1 MLKVECESCKAPYPI
16 DERRIPPSGLK
27 MRCSKCGHSFM
38 VRNEAGPTAP
48 AASPE
53 QSATAESRP
62 GAGVPGASPRP
73 AVTRNLKSTMVGVGG
88 DSAFGLNPVT
98 ATPAAPAAPP
108 SSPGLGSPGVRAP
121 GPAASPAA
129 PPATGFGSPGGLG
142 KRTMMGVAPG
152 AASPPAPAASGSAVS
167 PFKPTVPVM
176 SSLKALAPGAAQPG
190 ARPGVGPG
198 AGQASSPKPPGV
210 PTQSLTRPPT
220 PGAASPVGA
229 SPARPAPA
237 APRAPTPGPIRAPA
251 QAPVSA
257 SAQAPAPASAQ
268 APAPASAR
276 PGAPVRAAP
285 APAAKSPGSPLA
297 GGPMPSDFPAA
308 LGALEE
314 SDLPVV
320 SGGPPAAGKPPGS
333 PGKAPVVAYKPPA
346 APVSPSF
353 SRSPAPPVAKPA
365 PQAPAPPAAVIDD
378 LDFDLPAVRDDLLPA
393 PRARP
398 AAAAKPPAASPP
410 SFELDLPDP
419 LADLPATRASFGA
432 DRPAPRASF
441 GADRPAPRASFGAD
455 LPATRGPRELD
466 LDPPGARPAFG
477 DVLPAA
483 HVPLELDLDPPSSRS
498 RGGADL
504 PVVARGFADLPVA
517 RAPFGD
523 APPAQAAAPA
533 APAARAPVANLP
545 PARAA
550 AVEAS
555 AAAFLSDLPVIA
567 AHGSLHAGLPVIA
580 AGLPQP
586 ADPRANLPVPAASL
600 PARMDPSAHLP
611 VPQAALPVR
620 SEGNLPSPAATL
632 PVPLDSL
639 PVTAG
644 PGRGFG
650 EIELPTFGDF
660 GAAVPPAPASASA
673 RSSGSFGLFG
683 EIDLPHESPPSSSS
697 TPAAPAHSSDSADF
711 SDLELDDKRRSIRPA
726 ATPSLTPPVLRSD
739 APKAAGGMSFG
750 EVDIGSGGA
759 DASPL
764 ALDANDRLGL
774 DSAREAPLGLA
785 AASAPARERG
795 GPQAGAKPKR
805 SLVKTIAAGV
815 VLLAVAGGAALQVTP
830 YGAFGYLLI
839 GDTLHAGAYREATL
853 AAITDGDKASATD
866 TYDAVKTALD
876 AAYTA
881 QARSPRARAIAA
893 YAAFADYAA
902 TVRFGADTTRGSRAA
917 QLVAGLPT
925 DKPVQYADA
934 AAAAQLAAGDDAAR
948 ARKAVDA
955 VVQSTPQG
963 DPLARDL
970 ALLAGELA
978 LAAHD
983 GAGALASFKRALAAH
998 DGADAR
1004 AHYGL
1009 ARSYDLTGDA
1019 ASEKL
1024 EVDATLAASPGHPG
1038 ALTLRARPRTGAA
1051 DPAQALADL
1060 AVVLEGPSRAKA
1072 SPRELSRAYA
1082 AKAWVSLERGGSSD
1096 AREAFA
1102 QAVALDPRNVDAL
1115 NGQGRLFLFEE
1126 RSTEALARF
1135 DTALGIDPN
1144 SVETIA
1150 NDAEAKIDLERL
1162 ADAKQQLVA
1171 ARERFPKSIMTLILL
1186 GKVEQHL
1193 GNADAAEADLRAAI
1207 ALVDPSRPDA
1217 VLPYVALAKLLS
1229 ERGHVDDGRAAL
1241 EEAKKKLTP
1250 SSALE
1255 RAFGEMSEL
1264 SGDYDGAIAHYN
1276 AALAKDPKDAS
1287 THFRLGVAFRRVRKF
1302 DDAASELDK
1311 VAAVDKDY
1319 PGLALERG
1327 LLFQE
1332 SGDVQKAIEQ
1342 FNGAL
1347 AKAPDDPDLQLRVG
1361 AAYVA
1366 IGRPDE
1372 ALPML
1377 RKVLDKRPA
1386 SAEAHHYIGRALMLQ
1401 PGPERADALRYL
1413 KRAVDLDPNRAE
1425 FHVYVAWAANDA
1437 TPAQLELARD
1447 EIDRALALDKVS
1459 PEAYW
1464 QRGVLERMEGADEDA
1479 IKDENHAL
1487 SLRPSRYEAHA
1498 TLAQC
1503 FEDKNQEAAA
1513 LAEWARAIAGDAEPS
1528 DAATV
1533 RHPFWRFRYG
1543 KLLLEH
1549 GGPAVALAQLIPA
1562 VTTAEGISPKPG
1574 WLAPLEF
1581 LTAESLR
1588 KTGKKAEAVDH
1599 YKRFLDIAPVNSPD
1613 RLDAQQALATLAP
1626 R

>member
-1 MLKVECESCKAPYPI
+1 
-16 DERRIPPSGLK
+16 
-27 MRCSKCGHSFM
+27 
-38 VRNEAGPTAP
+38 
-48 AASPE
+48 
-53 QSATAESRP
+53 
-62 GAGVPGASPRP
+62 
-73 AVTRNLKSTMVGVGG
+73 
-88 DSAFGLNPVT
+88 
-98 ATPAAPAAPP
+98 
-108 SSPGLGSPGVRAP
+108 
-121 GPAASPAA
+121 
-129 PPATGFGSPGGLG
+129 
-142 KRTMMGVAPG
+142 
-152 AASPPAPAASGSAVS
+152 
-167 PFKPTVPVM
+167 
-176 SSLKALAPGAAQPG
+176 
-190 ARPGVGPG
+190 
-198 AGQASSPKPPGV
+198 
-210 PTQSLTRPPT
+210 
-220 PGAASPVGA
+220 
-229 SPARPAPA
+229 
-237 APRAPTPGPIRAPA
+237 
-251 QAPVSA
+251 
-257 SAQAPAPASAQ
+257 
-268 APAPASAR
+268 
-276 PGAPVRAAP
+276 
-285 APAAKSPGSPLA
+285 
-297 GGPMPSDFPAA
+297 MPSDFPAA

-320 SGGPPAAGKPPGS
+320 SGGQPAGKPPG
-333 PGKAPVVAYKPPA
+333 PPAGKAPVIAYEPPA

-353 SRSPAPPVAKPA
+353 SRSPAPPVAKPV
-365 PQAPAPPAAVIDD
+365 PQAPATPAAAIDD

-393 PRARP
+393 PRTRP

-419 LADLPATRASFGA
+419 LADLPAPRASYGADLPATRAPFGA
-432 DRPAPRASF
+432 DR
-441 GADRPAPRASFGAD
+441 
-455 LPATRGPRELD
+455 PATRGPRELD
-466 LDPPGARPAFG
+466 LDPPGARSAFG
-477 DVLPAA
+477 DVSPTA
-483 HVPLELDLDPPSSRS
+483 HAPLELDLDPPSSRS
-498 RGGADL
+498 RAGADL

-517 RAPFGD
+517 RSPFGD

-533 APAARAPVANLP
+533 APAARAPAANLP

-567 AHGSLHAGLPVIA
+567 AHGSMAAGLPVIA
-580 AGLPQP
+580 AGLPLP
-586 ADPRANLPVPAASL
+586 ADPRGNLPVPAASL
-600 PARMDPSAHLP
+600 PARLDPRANLP
-611 VPQAALPVR
+611 ATQAALPVR

-644 PGRGFG
+644 RGFG

-660 GAAVPPAPASASA
+660 GAAVPPASGSASA

-697 TPAAPAHSSDSADF
+697 TPAASAHSSDSADF

-726 ATPSLTPPVLRSD
+726 ATQSLPPPILRSD
-739 APKAAGGMSFG
+739 APKSAGGMSFG

-759 DASPL
+759 EGGSI
-764 ALDANDRLGL
+764 ALDANDRLGR
-774 DSAREAPLGLA
+774 DTAREAPLGLA
-785 AASAPARERG
+785 AASAPFRDRG
-795 GPQAGAKPKR
+795 VPHAGPKPKR

-815 VLLAVAGGAALQVTP
+815 TLLAVAGGAALQVTP

-839 GDTLHAGAYREATL
+839 GDTLHAGDYRQATL

-866 TYDAVKTALD
+866 TYDAAKAALD
-876 AAYTA
+876 ASYAA
-881 QARSPRARAIAA
+881 QARSPRALAIAA
-893 YAAFADYAA
+893 YAAFADYAT
-902 TVRFGADTTRGSRAA
+902 TVRFGADTARGSRAA

-934 AAAAQLAAGDDAAR
+934 AAAAQIAVGDDAAR

-963 DPLARDL
+963 DPIVHDL
-970 ALLAGELA
+970 SLLAGELA

-1009 ARSYDLTGDA
+1009 ARSYDLAGDS

-1024 EVDATLAASPGHPG
+1024 ELDATLAASPGHPG

-1060 AVVLEGPSRAKA
+1060 AVVLDGPSRAKA

-1115 NGQGRLFLFEE
+1115 NGQGRLFLYEE

-1207 ALVDPSRPDA
+1207 ALVDPARPDA

-1287 THFRLGVAFRRVRKF
+1287 THFRLGLAFRRVRKF
-1302 DDAASELDK
+1302 DSAASELDK

-1401 PGPERADALRYL
+1401 PGPERADALRFL

-1425 FHVYVAWAANDA
+1425 FHVYLAWAANDA

-1447 EIDRALALDKVS
+1447 EIDRALALDKVN

-1487 SLRPSRYEAHA
+1487 ALRPSRYEAHA

-1513 LAEWARAIAGDAEPS
+1513 LAEWARAIAGDVEPA
-1528 DAATV
+1528 DATTV

-1549 GGPAVALAQLIPA
+1549 GGPAVALAQLVPA

-1588 KTGKKAEAVDH
+1588 KTGKKADAVDH

>member
-1 MLKVECESCKAPYPI
+1 
-16 DERRIPPSGLK
+16 
-27 MRCSKCGHSFM
+27 
-38 VRNEAGPTAP
+38 
-48 AASPE
+48 
-53 QSATAESRP
+53 
-62 GAGVPGASPRP
+62 
-73 AVTRNLKSTMVGVGG
+73 
-88 DSAFGLNPVT
+88 
-98 ATPAAPAAPP
+98 
-108 SSPGLGSPGVRAP
+108 
-121 GPAASPAA
+121 
-129 PPATGFGSPGGLG
+129 
-142 KRTMMGVAPG
+142 
-152 AASPPAPAASGSAVS
+152 
-167 PFKPTVPVM
+167 
-176 SSLKALAPGAAQPG
+176 
-190 ARPGVGPG
+190 
-198 AGQASSPKPPGV
+198 
-210 PTQSLTRPPT
+210 
-220 PGAASPVGA
+220 
-229 SPARPAPA
+229 
-237 APRAPTPGPIRAPA
+237 
-251 QAPVSA
+251 
-257 SAQAPAPASAQ
+257 
-268 APAPASAR
+268 
-276 PGAPVRAAP
+276 
-285 APAAKSPGSPLA
+285 
-297 GGPMPSDFPAA
+297 MPSDFPAA

-320 SGGPPAAGKPPGS
+320 SGGPSGKPGGAPA
-333 PGKAPVVAYKPPA
+333 GKAPVVAYKPPA
-346 APVSPSF
+346 GPVAPSF

-365 PQAPAPPAAVIDD
+365 PQAPAPPAPVIDD
-378 LDFDLPAVRDDLLPA
+378 LDFDLPAVRDELLPA
-393 PRARP
+393 TRARP

-419 LADLPATRASFGA
+419 LADLPA
-432 DRPAPRASF
+432 PRASH
-441 GADRPAPRASFGAD
+441 GAD
-455 LPATRGPRELD
+455 LPATRAPFGAGLPASRASFGANLPAARGPRELD
-466 LDPPGARPAFG
+466 LDPPGARSAFG
-477 DVLPAA
+477 DVSTDA
-483 HVPLELDLDPPSSRS
+483 HAPLELDLDPPSSRS
-498 RGGADL
+498 RGADL

-517 RAPFGD
+517 RSPFGD

-533 APAARAPVANLP
+533 APAARAPAANLP

-567 AHGSLHAGLPVIA
+567 AHGSMDAGLPVIA

-586 ADPRANLPVPAASL
+586 ADPRGNLPVPAASL
-600 PARMDPSAHLP
+600 PARLDPRANLP
-611 VPQAALPVR
+611 SPQAALPVR
-620 SEGNLPSPAATL
+620 SEGNLPSPAASL

-639 PVTAG
+639 PVTA
-644 PGRGFG
+644 GRGFG

-660 GAAVPPAPASASA
+660 GVAVPPAPASASA

-683 EIDLPHESPPSSSS
+683 EIDLPHESPPSSSN
-697 TPAAPAHSSDSADF
+697 TPAAPSHSSDSADF

-726 ATPSLTPPVLRSD
+726 ATPSLTPPILRSD
-739 APKAAGGMSFG
+739 APKSAGGMSFG
-750 EVDIGSGGA
+750 EVDIGTGGG
-759 DASPL
+759 DAGSI

-774 DSAREAPLGLA
+774 DTAREAPLGLP
-785 AASAPARERG
+785 AASAPARGRG
-795 GPQAGAKPKR
+795 GPQAEAKPKR

-839 GDTLHAGAYREATL
+839 SDTLHASDYRQATL
-853 AAITDGDKASATD
+853 AAIADGDKASASD
-866 TYDAVKTALD
+866 TYDAAKAALD
-876 AAYTA
+876 ASYAA
-881 QARSPRARAIAA
+881 QARTPRARAISA
-893 YAAFADYAA
+893 YAAFADYAT

-917 QLVAGLPT
+917 QLIAGLPT
-925 DKPVQYADA
+925 DKPVQYTDA
-934 AAAAQLAAGDDAAR
+934 AAAAQLAAGDDPVR

-955 VVQSTPQG
+955 VVQSTPPG
-963 DPLARDL
+963 DPIARDL
-970 ALLAGELA
+970 SLLAGELA
-978 LAAHD
+978 LAARD
-983 GAGALASFKRALAAH
+983 GAGALASFKRAQAAAH

-1004 AHYGL
+1004 VHYGL

-1019 ASEKL
+1019 ANEKL
-1024 EVDATLAASPGHPG
+1024 ELDATLAASPGHPG
-1038 ALTLRARPRTGAA
+1038 ALTLRARPGTGAA

-1060 AVVLEGPSRAKA
+1060 ALVLDGPSRAKA
-1072 SPRELSRAYA
+1072 SPRDLSRAYA

-1115 NGQGRLFLFEE
+1115 NGQGRLFLYEE

-1207 ALVDPSRPDA
+1207 ALVDPARPDA

-1302 DDAASELDK
+1302 DNAASELDK

-1401 PGPERADALRYL
+1401 PGPERADAIRFL

-1425 FHVYVAWAANDA
+1425 FHVYLAWAANDA

-1447 EIDRALALDKVS
+1447 EIDRALALDKVN

-1487 SLRPSRYEAHA
+1487 ALRPSRYEAHA

-1513 LAEWARAIAGDAEPS
+1513 LAEWARAIAGDVEPA
-1528 DAATV
+1528 DATTV

-1549 GGPAVALAQLIPA
+1549 GGPAVALAQLVPA

-1588 KTGKKAEAVDH
+1588 KTGKKADAVDH